1 MVEKEIYIK
10 NLFSFFNK
18 DKRLLQDLDE
28 KMFFNALEKKI
39 NEKMKETG
47 NFMVTSEELLNIALM
62 LEGNPITGIF
72 QYSKIGKFALN

>member
-1 MVEKEIYIK
+1 MRKKSILRICLVFLIK
-10 NLFSFFNK
+10 I
-18 DKRLLQDLDE
+18 KRLLQDLDE